1 MDKKFKLSGGLEKL
15 DETGVQVQE
24 MQVVCEEKKVIVA
37 QAKVDCEALLVEIVQ
52 DKRVADEQEKQV
64 NAEAAK
70 IAKEAGEAELI
81 AKECQEGLDKAM
93 PALNAAT
100 EALNVLTKKDVSE
113 LKAYSKPPPAVELTL
128 SAVLTTLKRPPGW
141 DEAKKQMG
149 DANFLLK
156 LIEYDKDQLQDALLK
171 KIKKFTDNPDFM
183 PEAVGKVSGAAKGM
197 CLWVRAMETYGHVAK
212 EVAPKREKL
221 KQATQAV
228 EKKQKQ
234 LKQAQAQLAEVLAKV
249 QALKDTYDESTSQKE
264 KLQTESDELEAKLI
278 RAEKLVNG
286 LAGERTR
293 WEQSIVLFEEEL
305 GYLPGDVVVA
315 AAFLSYA
322 GPFPSEYCND
332 VAAAGEDARDSQLCG
347 VLV

>member
-1 MDKKFKLSGGLEKL
+1 M
-15 DETGVQVQE
+15 
-24 MQVVCEEKKVIVA
+24 
-37 QAKVDCEALLVEIVQ
+37 
-52 DKRVADEQEKQV
+52 
-64 NAEAAK
+64 
-70 IAKEAGEAELI
+70 
-81 AKECQEGLDKAM
+81 
-93 PALNAAT
+93 
-100 EALNVLTKKDVSE
+100 
-113 LKAYSKPPPAVELTL
+113 
-128 SAVLTTLKRPPGW
+128 
-141 DEAKKQMG
+141 
-149 DANFLLK
+149 
-156 LIEYDKDQLQDALLK
+156 
-171 KIKKFTDNPDFM
+171 
-183 PEAVGKVSGAAKGM
+183 
-197 CLWVRAMETYGHVAK
+197 
-212 EVAPKREKL
+212 APKREKL

-322 GPFPSEYCND
+322 GPFPSEYRN
-332 VAAAGEDARDSQLCG
+332 E
-347 VLV
+347 LVGQMYPLRTGSRERPSFMVMVELRSGNVDPEHWILRGTALLLALAI